1 MLKIFRQ
8 RKRFVIQGLF
18 VAIVGS
24 ISLVFVIQM
33 VPGLGSSRRDLSD
46 RQDILA
52 RVDKEIVTENDVQRE
67 YNRRSRSFGGQ
78 GDLFRNLIL
87 EQAMNEL
94 IEEKVVE
101 YEADRLGFEVPPEV
115 LSQQLKQIPW
125 LYPEGKFIGAES
137 YRTVLQSEFSMTVPE
152 FENLVRRRTKTARLV
167 AWVTS
172 GVMVGPAD
180 IDRAYRQQ
188 RGQVQIEYAVLA
200 ADDFARRL
208 QPSEPELRDYF
219 EKNKNSYAIPERRA
233 VRAVWVNEAVL
244 AGRVQVS
251 PRDLQAYYEGHR
263 GEYFVPEQV
272 RVRQI
277 LLLKQA
283 PGGAPPRDLAALR
296 QTAEKV
302 LGEAQRGKD
311 FAALAKQYSD
321 DQSSR
326 AKGGELGWV
335 QRGQAAP
342 DVDQKLF
349 SMKPGSIEL
358 VETGYGFHVLQVI
371 EHQPEHARPLA
382 EVQGQIESVL
392 KQQNVR
398 QRADADARRLVEAV
412 RAGKTLDAAA
422 SEQGWV
428 VQDLPPFARGE
439 STAPFGD
446 SAEFQDWVFR
456 QSPDSAGKGS
466 SDPIPVTGGYLI
478 AQVKQVLASHPG
490 SFEEVSD
497 KVAQAYRQERGAAMA
512 REAAEKLAAEA
523 KGGGDLKRAARALAI
538 EVKTSDNV
546 TRDQPVPGLGALR
559 SLPGAFSLPAGS
571 VSDAVAQGGN
581 RVVFKVVA
589 HLQADPNQMT
599 PAEREALRNQL
610 LQEKRGFAWSVYL
623 EALKKRL
630 KAERVLEINETTRKR
645 LLGQKA

>member
-52 RVDKEIVTENDVQRE
+52 RVDREIVTENDVQRE

-137 YRTVLQSEFSMTVPE
+137 YRTVVQSEFSMTVPE

-172 GVMVGPAD
+172 GVVVGPAD

-188 RGQVQIEYAVLA
+188 REQVQIEYAVLA
-200 ADDFARRL
+200 ADEFARRL
-208 QPSEPELRDYF
+208 QPTEPELRDYF

-302 LGEAQRGKD
+302 LGEARRGKD

-398 QRADADARRLVEAV
+398 QRADADAGRLVEAV
-412 RAGKTLDAAA
+412 RAGKTLEAAA
-422 SEQGWV
+422 QEQGWV

-456 QSPDSAGKGS
+456 QSPDSVGKGS

-478 AQVKQVLASHPG
+478 AQVKPVLASHPG

-497 KVAQAYRQERGAAMA
+497 KVTQAYRQERGGAMA

-523 KGGGDLKRAARALAI
+523 KAGGDLKRAARALGI

-559 SLPGAFSLPAGS
+559 SVPGAFSLPAGS

-610 LQEKRGFAWSVYL
+610 LQEKRGFAWAVYL

-630 KAERVLEINETTRKR
+630 KAEKVLEINETTRKR

>member
-52 RVDKEIVTENDVQRE
+52 RVDREIVTENDVQRE

-137 YRTVLQSEFSMTVPE
+137 YRTVVQSEFSMTVPE

-172 GVMVGPAD
+172 GVVVGPAD

-188 RGQVQIEYAVLA
+188 REQVQIEYAVLA
-200 ADDFARRL
+200 ADEFARRL
-208 QPSEPELRDYF
+208 QPTEPELRDYF

-302 LGEAQRGKD
+302 LGEARRGKD

-398 QRADADARRLVEAV
+398 QRADADAGRLVEAV
-412 RAGKTLDAAA
+412 RAGKTLEAAA
-422 SEQGWV
+422 QEQGWV

-456 QSPDSAGKGS
+456 QSPDSVGKGS

-497 KVAQAYRQERGAAMA
+497 KVTQAYRQERGGAMA

-523 KGGGDLKRAARALAI
+523 KAGGDLKRAARALGI

-559 SLPGAFSLPAGS
+559 SVPGAFSLPAGS

-610 LQEKRGFAWSVYL
+610 LQEKRGFAWAVYL

-630 KAERVLEINETTRKR
+630 KAEKVLEINETTRKR